1 MLKMRFNYHI
11 QARALVVAALLVSAS
26 GKAVLHTPSPRPHP
40 SVASDSPPL
49 AEGQSQNG
57 DTLKSRKLGEV
68 TVSASA
74 KQKDLQNAA
83 PSQTLTARDMEQM
96 GVQQLSDA
104 VKHLSGVTLHD
115 YGGAGGLKTVSIR
128 GLGARFTGVSY
139 DGVALSD
146 VQTGQIDLQRYTLNG
161 IQQVNL
167 LVGEGSDIFISAR
180 EATMPS
186 FLSIETEKVKSQ
198 ESRVESDNSQSSM
211 VNGQCSMVLGSW
223 GYTNPMVSGSAEWG
237 KLAVSAMADYIY
249 AENDYPFTIY
259 NITERIH
266 KRRVHSKMNQGHA
279 EINAR
284 YTFSANHMLTAKA
297 YYYDNDRDLP
307 GVVRYYTSESKQQLR
322 ERTAFG
328 QILYRGRL
336 SDQWSLKAA
345 AKWNFASSEY
355 EDRLYQNGVMD
366 GSYWQREGYLSGAVL
381 FRPIESLSFSYASD
395 IVHNDLNSH
404 RYMVTDQ
411 HPSRLS
417 LLNTLSAR
425 WNRGFLSLSA
435 RVLHSAHLEHVR
447 TGAEGQDYHHW
458 SPSASASAKL
468 GRGWTARVM
477 WKDIFR
483 MPSFTELY
491 YYHLGTQDLK
501 PERTSQWNA
510 GLTWEG
516 KLLPTLSATM
526 SSDLYINK
534 VKDKIIS
541 IPYNLFVW
549 RNVNAAETRVKG
561 LDLNLSLTLR
571 MAMRHA
577 LEMQGHY
584 SYMHAVDRSLRGNNE
599 YNKQL
604 PYMPRHSGSAVLTWR
619 NPWVNVSLNAYGVSK
634 TWATKSH
641 ADGSSIG
648 GYGELGTTLFREF
661 SLRGKQKLT
670 ASFNLSNLL
679 NKQYEVIAAYPMP
692 GRAWRAKVTYL
703 F

>member
-1 MLKMRFNYHI
+1 MP
-11 QARALVVAALLVSAS
+11 LVCTSGWAAYAP
-26 GKAVLHTPSPRPHP
+26 AI
-40 SVASDSPPL
+40 
-49 AEGQSQNG
+49 
-57 DTLKSRKLGEV
+57 DTLLNEV
-68 TVSASA
+68 KVSASA
-74 KQKDLQNAA
+74 KQRDLSNAA
-83 PSQTLTARDMEQM
+83 PTQTLTARDMEQM
-96 GVQQLSDA
+96 GVHQLSDA
-104 VKHLSGVTLHD
+104 VKHMSGVTLHD
-115 YGGAGGLKTVSIR
+115 YGGAGGLKTVSVR

-161 IQQVNL
+161 VRQVSL

-180 EATMPS
+180 EATTPGM
-186 FLSIETEKVKSQ
+186 LRIETTEEVQKTPSYAPKGGRLV
-198 ESRVESDNSQSSM
+198 
-211 VNGQCSMVLGSW
+211 CSMVVGSW
-223 GYTNPMVSGSAEWG
+223 DYTNPTLSAGGRWG
-237 KLAVSAMADYIY
+237 KLSLSAMADYVY

-279 EINAR
+279 EINAS
-284 YTFSANHMLTAKA
+284 YAFSDNHVLSAKA

-328 QILYRGRL
+328 QLLYRGHL

-345 AKWNFASSEY
+345 AKWNFASSDY
-355 EDRLYQNGVMD
+355 KDRLYSDGVTD
-366 GSYWQREGYLSGAVL
+366 GAYWQREGYLSGAVL
-381 FRPIESLSFSYASD
+381 YRPIESLSFSYASD

-404 RYMVTDQ
+404 RKNTIDQ

-417 LLNTLSAR
+417 LLNTFSAR
-425 WNRGFLSLSA
+425 WNRGFLSLTG
-435 RVLHSAHLEHVR
+435 RVLHSAHLEDTR
-447 TGAEGQDYHHW
+447 SGAEGQDYHHW

-468 GRGWTARVM
+468 GKGWTARLM

-510 GLTWEG
+510 GVTWEG
-516 KLLPTLSATM
+516 RLLPTLSATM
-526 SSDLYINK
+526 SSDIYINK
-534 VKDKIIS
+534 VKDKIVS
-541 IPYNLFVW
+541 IPYNLFIW
-549 RNVNAAETRVKG
+549 RNINAAEARIKG
-561 LDLNLSLTLR
+561 VDLNIGLYLQ
-571 MAMRHA
+571 MAARHA

-584 SYMHAVDRSLRGNNE
+584 SYMHAVDRSNPNNND

-604 PYMPRHSGSAVLTWR
+604 PYMPQHSMSTVLTWR
-619 NPWVNVSLNAYGVSK
+619 NPWANVSLNAYGVSK
-634 TWATKSH
+634 TWATTSH

-648 GYGELGTTLFREF
+648 GYGELGVTVFREF
-661 SLRGKQKLT
+661 RLRGSQRLT
-670 ASFNLSNLL
+670 ASFNVSNLL

-692 GRAWRAKVTYL
+692 GRGWRLKIDYRL
-703 F
+703 

>member
-1 MLKMRFNYHI
+1 MIHLSHI
-11 QARALVVAALLVSAS
+11 QARALIVAALLVTTS
-26 GKAVLHTPSPRPHP
+26 GGALLY
-40 SVASDSPPL
+40 A
-49 AEGQSQNG
+49 Q
-57 DTLKSRKLGEV
+57 DTLRHRHLGEV

-74 KQKDLQNAA
+74 KQKDMQNAA
-83 PSQTLTARDMEQM
+83 PSQTLTARDMEKM

-128 GLGARFTGVSY
+128 GLGARFTGVNY
-139 DGVALSD
+139 DGVVLSD

-180 EATMPS
+180 EASMPS
-186 FLSIETEKVKSQ
+186 MLRIETETLAPLLYGWGLLPQGKW
-198 ESRVESDNSQSSM
+198 R
-211 VNGQCSMVLGSW
+211 GGLSMVLGSW
-223 GYTNPMVSGSAEWG
+223 GYTNPMIHGEGHWG
-237 KLAVSAMADYIY
+237 KLSLSAMADSIY

-279 EINAR
+279 EINATYAFNLFHVLR
-284 YTFSANHMLTAKA
+284 AKA

-307 GVVRYYTSESKQQLR
+307 GVVRYYTNESQQQLR

-328 QILYRGRL
+328 QLQYRGLL
-336 SDQWSLKAA
+336 SNQWSLKAA
-345 AKWNFASSEY
+345 AKWNFASSDY
-355 EDRLYQNGVMD
+355 RDHLYQDGVMD

-381 FRPIESLSFSYASD
+381 YRPLESLSFSYASD
-395 IVHNDLNSH
+395 IVHNALNSH
-404 RYMVTDQ
+404 RYMAIDQ

-435 RVLHSAHLEHVR
+435 RVLHSAHLEHTR
-447 TGAEGQDYHHW
+447 TGASGQDYHHW

-468 GRGWTARVM
+468 GRGWTARLM

-526 SSDLYINK
+526 SSDIYINK

-549 RNVNAAETRVKG
+549 RNVNAAKTRVKG
-561 LDLNLSLTLR
+561 LDLNLGLTLR
-571 MAMRHA
+571 MAMRHT
-577 LEMQGHY
+577 LEMRGHY
-584 SYMHAVDRSLRGNNE
+584 SYMHAVDRSVRGNNE

-604 PYMPRHSGSAVLTWR
+604 PYMPRHSGSAVLTWH

-641 ADGSSIG
+641 ADDSSIG

-670 ASFNLSNLL
+670 ASFSISNLL

-692 GRAWRAKVTYL
+692 GRGWRAKVTYL